1 VVIDLLHAHHH
12 GEMIDA
18 TDMTLGTVESTR
30 SSPCADHEQSM
41 GLKVDIKVNI
51 YIATCP
57 SLASLIAGTVSE
69 HISTRK
75 EDFNLP

>member
-1 VVIDLLHAHHH
+1 VIIDLLYADRH
-12 GEMIDA
+12 GEMSDA
-18 TDMTLGTVESTR
+18 TDMTLGTVESTQ

-51 YIATCP
+51 YIVTCP
-57 SLASLIAGTVSE
+57 SLASLIAATVSE